1 MKREVK
7 SFIHARSRTAKKD
20 SETFKEFEN
29 KLFFSLKEIKNFDHL
44 FSLNETNILEIGFG
58 DGKNILHQAIN
69 NPEKNFYGLE
79 VYQNGIA
86 STLRQIKLH
95 NLNNIF
101 LIYGDARDFLNKL
114 KKPILDYIF
123 ILFPDPWPKKKHW
136 KRRLINKDFLFQAKN
151 SLKNKGQII
160 IRTDWEDYD
169 TDLAKA
175 FKTYEVTQNYN
186 LLGSLKPLKT
196 KYENKAA
203 QEGRELFTYI
213 SDLEN

>member
-58 DGKNILHQAIN
+58 NGKNILHQAIN

-101 LIYGDARDFLNKL
+101 LQGTF
-114 KKPILDYIF
+114 F
-123 ILFPDPWPKKKHW
+123 PKK
-136 KRRLINKDFLFQAKN
+136 LCLDSKN
-151 SLKNKGQII
+151 VSWDLKNRIPRRKLPIQS
-160 IRTDWEDYD
+160 Y
-169 TDLAKA
+169 
-175 FKTYEVTQNYN
+175 
-186 LLGSLKPLKT
+186 S
-196 KYENKAA
+196 
-203 QEGRELFTYI
+203 
-213 SDLEN
+213 